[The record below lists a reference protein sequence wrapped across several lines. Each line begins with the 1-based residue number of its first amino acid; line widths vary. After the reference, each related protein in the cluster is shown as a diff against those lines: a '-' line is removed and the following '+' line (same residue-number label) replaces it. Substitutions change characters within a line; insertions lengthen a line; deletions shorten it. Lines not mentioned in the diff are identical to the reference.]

1 MGAAPQPSL
10 QACLTEPG
18 IRMIVWLPA
27 HPGRIHAVDRDLVSK
42 EVWVQTVLLSLCSLG
57 ELTWCMVDFF
67 PPFSLCCPKCSQLWS
82 RHRVSTSGPPCTL
95 LGSWHHSLQ
104 TIFRNMLSSAHSYA
118 KTTLVLG
125 TRHSSQ
131 PSRLQHFVDPP
142 SFDKKRRLSNY
153 TQFSTN
159 IECTRMLMPPSGTIS
174 LRNWLNSQSNCSN
187 LVQLAI
193 FLS

>member
-1 MGAAPQPSL
+1 MFSGG
-10 QACLTEPG
+10 T
-18 IRMIVWLPA
+18 
-27 HPGRIHAVDRDLVSK
+27 DLVYGRF
-42 EVWVQTVLLSLCSLG
+42 L
-57 ELTWCMVDFF
+57 
-67 PPFSLCCPKCSQLWS
+67 PPPSLCCPKCSQLWS

-104 TIFRNMLSSAHSYA
+104 TIFRNTLSSAHSYA

-125 TRHSSQ
+125 TRHRSQ

-153 TQFSTN
+153 TRFSTN

-174 LRNWLNSQSNCSN
+174 LRNWLHPRATVLILLDWQSFCLNFLVPFCSGWSQDSCFRVSESNQPGLNPTS
-187 LVQLAI
+187 LPLEGPGLHKV
-193 FLS
+193 